1 MWGRRAGW
9 TSRSAATPRI
19 GGVCVRGGRSGS
31 RSTCCRGRRDRRRS
45 SASLVCPRDLRGAVG
60 QLGRFVNGDHAARD
74 HDTDPQRKSR
84 APIWDPIVADGVV
97 SGHEQSFCS
106 CEKWGGLRGLNPQP
120 SEPQSDA
127 LPIELRPP
135 RSQRAARPGPARGTG
150 GVYASAA
157 PGRVSSIARAAI
169 GRRRSRVQ
177 AAQRGRGPRTSSSY
191 AQPSMSGGS

>member
-19 GGVCVRGGRSGS
+19 GGVCVCGGRSGS
-31 RSTCCRGRRDRRRS
+31 RSRCCRGRRDRRRS
-45 SASLVCPRDLRGAVG
+45 SASLACLRDLRGAAEVA
-60 QLGRFVNGDHAARD
+60 REVREGD
-74 HDTDPQRKSR
+74 SR
-84 APIWDPIVADGVV
+84 RQGSRHGPGAQVAGPYRGGGVV

-106 CEKWGGLRGLNPQP
+106 CERWGGLRGLNPQP

-150 GVYASAA
+150 GVYASVARGCVA
-157 PGRVSSIARAAI
+157 SIARAAV

-191 AQPSMSGGS
+191 VQPSMSGGS